1 MRRIPWKLKSLLF
14 ATIDIFYADSILY
27 LAQKYLTR
35 RSKRSFTRQIR
46 RWHQH
51 EAVIKKANASPVI
64 FEFGAGKDLAQNLFL
79 SSWAG
84 KQYLI
89 DLNFMLDLD
98 LCESARLELV
108 KNSILEDRGELSSV
122 NDLLKYGI
130 YYTAPA
136 DAASTDLADES
147 IDVCISTATLEHI
160 PELSISK
167 ILTELYRIIKVGG
180 LVSAVIDY
188 SDHYSHTDS
197 SISQLNFLK
206 YSEDKW
212 ARYNHRSH
220 YQNRLRHDR
229 YIELFKENGF
239 NLLQEELDFS
249 DHEIPNNISKLFV
262 DHDVSWRAVA
272 SHCVFVKN

>member
-1 MRRIPWKLKSLLF
+1 MF
-14 ATIDIFYADSILY
+14 ATIDIFHADSILY

-51 EAVIKKANASPVI
+51 EAVIKKVNASPVI

-84 KQYLI
+84 KQYLV

-108 KNSILEDRGELSSV
+108 ENFILEDRGKLSSV

-130 YYTAPA
+130 HYNAPA
-136 DAASTDLADES
+136 DAANTDLADES

-160 PELSISK
+160 PEVSICK

-229 YIELFKENGF
+229 YVELFKENGF

-249 DHEIPNNISKLFV
+249 DHEIPDDIDNLFMKCNS
-262 DHDVSWRAVA
+262 SWRAVA
-272 SHCVFVKN
+272 SHCVFEKI